1 MDKLTHLRLIP
12 NPADDSNPIAYWVT
26 LQDGRAVS
34 GIKQSDLATAI
45 PEIGADNVVA
55 YIPGIDILLTRARLP
70 AGRKSQLRNALPF
83 ALEENLIDDVENLH
97 CALGPQLAD
106 GHYVAAVSKDDNIQ
120 YWHQLLVSTGLHL
133 QALLPDTLLLPRSVE
148 SWSIAC
154 EQNTAYVRTADAEGF
169 VCQTNVLPFLL
180 QKQLDNCGDN
190 LPHSIE
196 IHACPEFDETG
207 LSEAIRDKVQIA
219 QHPELSSGNLI
230 ELLLQKSPGSS
241 NLNLLQG
248 EFAPSSRL
256 LQRIRPWYTSAALV
270 GVLLLLGFTGSII
283 EYVSLKQQSGQ
294 LEQQILQTFQQAFPD
309 VKRNVSAATVS
320 SIMKSRLTMLRG
332 TGQGDGPGFS
342 EMLAKVAPVVAKAKG
357 VNAQHLRFQSGQMEI
372 LLITPDLQT
381 LEQLKNQ
388 ISSAVPW
395 EVELKSANST
405 EKKVEGRIV
414 IFRKS

>member
-1 MDKLTHLRLIP
+1 MDRLTHLRLLP

-55 YIPGIDILLTRARLP
+55 YIPGIDILLTRVTLP

-106 GHYVAAVSKDDNIQ
+106 GQYIAAVSKDDNIQ

-133 QALLPDTLLLPRSVE
+133 QALLPDILLLPRKVG
-148 SWSIAC
+148 SWSISC
-154 EQNTAYVRTADAEGF
+154 EQGSAYVRTAEAEGF
-169 VCQTNVLPFLL
+169 VCQTHILAFLL
-180 QKQLDNCGDN
+180 QKELDSRGEN
-190 LPHSIE
+190 LPYSIE
-196 IHACPEFDETG
+196 FYGCTEFDEAE
-207 LSEAIRDKVQIA
+207 LSEAIRDEVQIS
-219 QHPELSSGNLI
+219 HFPEPTSGNSI
-230 ELLLQKSPGSS
+230 ELLLQTPPGSS
-241 NLNLLQG
+241 GLNLLQG
-248 EFAPSSRL
+248 EYAPSSRL
-256 LQRIRPWYTSAALV
+256 LQRVRPWYASAALI
-270 GVLLLLGFTGSII
+270 GVLLLLGFTGSVLEFI
-283 EYVSLKQQSGQ
+283 SLKQQSGQ
-294 LEQQILQTFQQAFPD
+294 LEQQILQTFRQAFPD
-309 VKRNVSAATVS
+309 VKSNVRPETIP
-320 SIMKSRLTMLRG
+320 SIVKGRLAELRG
-332 TGQGDGPGFS
+332 TGQGSGPGFS
-342 EMLAKVAPVVAKAKG
+342 EMLAKIAPVVAKATG

-414 IFRKS
+414 IVGKS

>member
-1 MDKLTHLRLIP
+1 MDRLTHLRLMP
-12 NPADDSNPIAYWVT
+12 NPADDGNPLVYWVT
-26 LQDGRAVS
+26 LQDGRAVT

-45 PEIGADNVVA
+45 PDIGADNVVA
-55 YIPGIDILLTRARLP
+55 YIPGIDILLIRARLP

-106 GHYVAAVSKDDNIQ
+106 GNYIAAVSRDENIR
-120 YWHQLLVSTGLHL
+120 YWHQRLVSSGLHL
-133 QALLPDTLLLPRSVE
+133 QALLPDTLLLPRTAG

-169 VCQTNVLPFLL
+169 VCQTQVLPLLL
-180 QKQLDNCGDN
+180 QKELDNRVDN
-190 LPHSIE
+190 LPHSID
-196 IHACPEFDETG
+196 IHACPVSGETDP
-207 LSEAIRDKVQIA
+207 SEAISDKVQIA
-219 QHPELSSGNLI
+219 HHPEFSSGNLI
-230 ELLLQKSPGSS
+230 ELLLQRSPGYPS
-241 NLNLLQG
+241 LNLLQG

-270 GVLLLLGFTGSII
+270 GVLVLLGFTGSVI
-283 EYVSLKQQSGQ
+283 EYVSLKQQSAQ
-294 LEQQILQTFQQAFPD
+294 LEQQILQTFRQAFPD
-309 VKRNVSAATVS
+309 VKTNVSAATVP
-320 SIMKSRLTMLRG
+320 SIMKSRLAMLRG
-332 TGQGDGPGFS
+332 TGQGGGPDFS
-342 EMLAKVAPVVAKAKG
+342 EMLAKVAPVVAKAKD

>member
-1 MDKLTHLRLIP
+1 MDKQIHLRLQP
-12 NPADDSNPIAYWVT
+12 NPADDSNPIVYWVT
-26 LQDGRAVS
+26 LQDGRAMS
-34 GIKQSDLATAI
+34 GVKQSDLPTAI
-45 PEIGADNVVA
+45 AEIGADNVVA
-55 YIPGIDILLTRARLP
+55 YIPGIDILLTHVTLP

-106 GHYVAAVSKDDNIQ
+106 GRYIAAVTRDDNIQ
-120 YWHQLLVSTGLHL
+120 YWHQLLVSSGLHL
-133 QALLPDTLLLPRSVE
+133 QALLPDTLLIPRSVG

-154 EQNTAYVRTADAEGF
+154 EQNTAYVRTADADGF

-180 QKQLDNCGDN
+180 QKELDNRGDN

-196 IHACPEFDETG
+196 IHGCMGFDETQ
-207 LSEAIRDKVQIA
+207 LSEVIKDKVQIVHLPA
-219 QHPELSSGNLI
+219 LGSGNLI
-230 ELLLQKSPGSS
+230 ELLLQKAPGSS
-241 NLNLLQG
+241 RLNLLQG

-256 LQRIRPWYTSAALV
+256 LQRIRPWYASAALA
-270 GVLLLLGFTGSII
+270 GVLLLLGFTGSVL
-283 EYVSLKQQSGQ
+283 EYISLKQQSAQ
-294 LEQQILQTFQQAFPD
+294 LEQQILQVFRQAFPE
-309 VKRNVSAATVS
+309 VKRNVSPTTVS
-320 SIMKSRLTMLRG
+320 SIMKSRLAELRG
-332 TGQGDGPGFS
+332 KGRGSGPDFS
-342 EMLAKVAPVVAKAKG
+342 DMLAKVAPVVAKAKG
-357 VNAQHLRFQSGQMEI
+357 VNAQHLRYQSGQMEI

-405 EKKVEGRIV
+405 ENKVEGRIV